1 MSQKCPY
8 CRFSIPSDAIVCGHC
23 GAEKRTV
30 VTEPFDP
37 SIVSEAGAVM
47 GAIALALAAWF
58 GLLSTFP
65 WFPEH
70 SIKGVLLGA
79 VAGAVL
85 GFFSPLLDKLF
96 KAAIGLIIGVV
107 IAAIATSIFDIKS
120 IIPMVICGLI
130 GLIAGFFYEKT
141 EDQWFR

>member
-1 MSQKCPY
+1 M
-8 CRFSIPSDAIVCGHC
+8 
-23 GAEKRTV
+23 
-30 VTEPFDP
+30 
-37 SIVSEAGAVM
+37 
-47 GAIALALAAWF
+47 
-58 GLLSTFP
+58 
-65 WFPEH
+65 
-70 SIKGVLLGA
+70 
-79 VAGAVL
+79 L